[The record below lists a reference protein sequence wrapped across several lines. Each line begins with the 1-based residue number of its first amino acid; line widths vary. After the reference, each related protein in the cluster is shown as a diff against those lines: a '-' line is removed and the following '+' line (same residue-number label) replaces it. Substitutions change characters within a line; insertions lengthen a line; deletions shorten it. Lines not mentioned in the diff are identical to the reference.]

1 MCVRSPQ
8 CVGRSLG
15 VKEQGKGTGQWEG
28 AGHHHFHNKFRGQN
42 SEFVPGFPDNY
53 EGIFV
58 RVIG

>member
-1 MCVRSPQ
+1 MCRKEPRGERARVRVQDSGE
-8 CVGRSLG
+8 VLG
-15 VKEQGKGTGQWEG
+15 TII
-28 AGHHHFHNKFRGQN
+28 FHNKFEEAKN